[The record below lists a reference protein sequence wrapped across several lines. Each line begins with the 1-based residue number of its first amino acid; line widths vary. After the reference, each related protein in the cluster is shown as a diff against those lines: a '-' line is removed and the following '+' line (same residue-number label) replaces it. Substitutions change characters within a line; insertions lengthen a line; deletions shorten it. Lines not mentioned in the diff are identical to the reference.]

1 MPNKPKRAK
10 SARRAP
16 LTRTQLLPIAPTTA
30 RKFSLENHLALVAM
44 RSGRGNADFA
54 SILIK
59 TLYLTF
65 LVCDRGRLD
74 PPMEAYLE
82 AESILR
88 ASIDDSVTTEG
99 WQIADEQCEPIELVL
114 CAHDEQLASTPL
126 HRFEVAKRRLDHIL
140 KAGRFPDLDAMYQMR
155 G

>member
-1 MPNKPKRAK
+1 MPNKPKHAK
-10 SARRAP
+10 NARRVP
-16 LTRTQLLPIAPTTA
+16 LTRTQLLPIAPATA

-44 RSGRGNADFA
+44 RNGRGNADFA

-59 TLYLTF
+59 ALYLTF
-65 LVCDRGRLD
+65 LVCDGDRLD
-74 PPMEAYLE
+74 PPIEAYLE

-88 ASIDDSVTTEG
+88 ASIDDSVATEG
-99 WQIADEQCEPIELVL
+99 WQIADDQCEPIELVL

-126 HRFEVAKRRLDHIL
+126 HRIEVAKRRLDHIL
-140 KAGRFPDLDAMYQMR
+140 KAGRFPDLDAMHRMR

>member
-1 MPNKPKRAK
+1 M
-10 SARRAP
+10 
-16 LTRTQLLPIAPTTA
+16 
-30 RKFSLENHLALVAM
+30 LAHFGTPFFQRIGV
-44 RSGRGNADFA
+44 RFGG
-54 SILIK
+54 SIS
-59 TLYLTF
+59 
-65 LVCDRGRLD
+65 LVCEGDRLD
-74 PPMEAYLE
+74 PPIEAYLE
-82 AESILR
+82 AGSILR

-99 WQIADEQCEPIELVL
+99 WQIADDQCEPIELVL